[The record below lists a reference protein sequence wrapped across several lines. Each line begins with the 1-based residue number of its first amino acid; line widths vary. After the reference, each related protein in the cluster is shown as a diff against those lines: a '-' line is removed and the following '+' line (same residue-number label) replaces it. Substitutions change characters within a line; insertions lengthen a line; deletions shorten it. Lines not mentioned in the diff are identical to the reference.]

1 MDETIER
8 RRKTRRKLNL
18 LAPAVKWFFRLDLE
32 PVPLREPVLL
42 ICNHVTNFD
51 PIFVFLAFPDG
62 MPLFVA
68 SDNILRNHPR
78 LRGWMDRV
86 FSPIYRRK
94 GVSAVDTCR
103 KMVRFLRDGRQICLF
118 AEGET
123 TWNGRTAPIRNGTAA
138 LVRAAGVPL
147 VTYRLQGGYVSAPR
161 WGRGFRRGRITGR
174 VTGTLSRDEVRAMD
188 PDELSAFI
196 GQGILED
203 AWETQR
209 NDPVR
214 CRGGG
219 RAEQIEALLFL
230 CPRCGSIG
238 RLKGVRNRIVCGCG
252 LDVTLDEGLLPRE
265 DAPFGDLEEWDRW
278 QAGAFREMLRQDP
291 DLCLR
296 EDREDLTLWE
306 ISGDGSPALLSRGA
320 LSMDGREMRA
330 GDMRFP
336 LAEITDLAL
345 LQNRKMAIAWA
356 GRYFELHSP
365 GALCFRKYY
374 LRWQQAAGST
384 D

>member
-1 MDETIER
+1 
-8 RRKTRRKLNL
+8 
-18 LAPAVKWFFRLDLE
+18 
-32 PVPLREPVLL
+32 
-42 ICNHVTNFD
+42 
-51 PIFVFLAFPDG
+51 
-62 MPLFVA
+62 
-68 SDNILRNHPR
+68 
-78 LRGWMDRV
+78 
-86 FSPIYRRK
+86 
-94 GVSAVDTCR
+94 
-103 KMVRFLRDGRQICLF
+103 
-118 AEGET
+118 
-123 TWNGRTAPIRNGTAA
+123 
-138 LVRAAGVPL
+138 
-147 VTYRLQGGYVSAPR
+147 
-161 WGRGFRRGRITGR
+161 
-174 VTGTLSRDEVRAMD
+174 MD

-252 LDVTLDEGLLPRE
+252 LDVTLDEGLLPRG

-306 ISGDGSPALLSRGA
+306 ISGDGSPALLSRGV
-320 LSMDGREMRA
+320 LSVDGREMRA